1 MKKQITVASLVMG
14 VGALVVLIF
23 SFLTFYESSAT
34 SEISSNAWGGDIGL
48 APMTF
53 LPVLLAIVL
62 LVLVIL
68 DLTGVKLP
76 EKVLTF
82 TWPQIYVFLGISTAG
97 MMLGWLFTSPEGLDK
112 GAGLILMLLGSLA
125 MAAGAIMAI
134 LGVGT
139 NTVGIPTGGS
149 SASSASSTST
159 APAAPPPGGGY
170 SPSAPGPPPSAPPP
184 PPPSGGTPPPPPP
197 PPA

>member
-76 EKVLTF
+76 ERVLTF

-112 GAGLILMLLGSLA
+112 GAGLILMLLGALA
-125 MAAGAIMAI
+125 MAAGSIMAI

-149 SASSASSTST
+149 SSPT
-159 APAAPPPGGGY
+159 APSAPAPGGGY
-170 SPSAPGPPPSAPPP
+170 SPSAPGYPPSAPPP

>member
-23 SFLTFYESSAT
+23 SFLTFYESSAS
-34 SEISSNAWGGDIGL
+34 SEFSSNAWGGDIGL

-97 MMLGWLFTSPEGLDK
+97 MMLGWLLTSPEGLDK

-125 MAAGAIMAI
+125 MAAGSVMAI
-134 LGVGT
+134 LGMGT
-139 NTVGIPTGGS
+139 NAVNIPTGGS
-149 SASSASSTST
+149 TGSSAPTT
-159 APAAPPPGGGY
+159 PPPGGGY
-170 SPSAPGPPPSAPPP
+170 TPNAPGYPPSAPPP
-184 PPPSGGTPPPPPP
+184 PPPPGAGSPPPPP

>member
-14 VGALVVLIF
+14 VGALVVFIF

-53 LPVLLAIVL
+53 LPVLLALVL

-76 EKVLTF
+76 DTVLTF
-82 TWPQIYVFLGISTAG
+82 TWKQIYVFLGVSTAG
-97 MMLGWLFTSPEGLDK
+97 MMLGWLLTSPEGLDK
-112 GAGLILMLLGSLA
+112 GAGLILMLLGALA
-125 MAAGAIMAI
+125 MAAGSIMNV
-134 LGVGT
+134 LGLGDKTLNV
-139 NTVGIPTGGS
+139 PSGS
-149 SASSASSTST
+149 SSTT
-159 APAAPPPGGGY
+159 AGPGVPPPVSGY
-170 SPSAPGPPPSAPPP
+170 PPSAPGAPSAPNYPPQAPPP
-184 PPPSGGTPPPPPP
+184 PPRGAGSPPPPPP
-197 PPA
+197 PPV

>member
-53 LPVLLAIVL
+53 LPVLLAVVL

-76 EKVLTF
+76 ERVLTF
-82 TWPQIYVFLGISTAG
+82 TWPQIDVFLGISTAG

-125 MAAGAIMAI
+125 MAAGSIMAI

-149 SASSASSTST
+149 SSPT
-159 APAAPPPGGGY
+159 APSAPPPGGGS
-170 SPSAPGPPPSAPPP
+170 SPGAPGYPPSAPPP